1 MLALSPIQ
9 GAGWHRLHALLSS
22 RFARNLGSMGGAQMA
37 IRITRLLTT
46 IILTRL
52 LSPNDYGLAAV
63 VLTIYEVV
71 ALFTR
76 NGITAKVVQANA
88 EDLETVAH
96 TALTLTWIV
105 CGLLVLVQAAVA
117 VPVAVFYQ
125 DMRLAWPIALMGLIY
140 LATPLCAIQTALLQR
155 EGRLGRIAF
164 TGALQVI
171 ADNGLTA
178 ILALCG
184 LGMWAIILPKLI
196 VAPIWTIGIRTGHAW
211 RPSRGWSL
219 AGWRAIAAFSRDVVG
234 VELLT
239 TVQANIDN
247 LIVGSVLGV
256 EALGLYYFAFNA
268 GLGITL
274 GLVNAFG
281 TAVFP
286 HLCEVSADPTRLA
299 ARYRAS
305 LRTMGGLVVPL
316 ILTQAVLAPF
326 YVPIVFGDKWL
337 PAVPVLMLICLSA
350 LPRPFAATCSQLLK
364 AVGRPGIELRWQAG
378 LTVTLVAGLLLGS
391 QFGIAGVAT
400 AVLLVQGGFLT
411 AYVLRAPRPFLTIPA
426 QRG

>member
-1 MLALSPIQ
+1 MPALSLSPRAVWP
-9 GAGWHRLHALLSS
+9 GALLSS

-46 IILTRL
+46 IVLTRL
-52 LSPNDYGLAAV
+52 LSPADYGLAAV

-76 NGITAKVVQANA
+76 NGITARVVQAGAA
-88 EDLETVAH
+88 ELEQTAH

-105 CGLLVLVQAAVA
+105 CGLLVVVQAAVA
-117 VPVAVFYQ
+117 VPVALFYQ
-125 DMRLAWPIALMGLIY
+125 DMRLAWPIGLMGLIY
-140 LATPLCAIQTALLQR
+140 LATPLCAIQTAMLQR
-155 EGRLGRIAF
+155 EGRLGRIAV
-164 TGALQVI
+164 TGAVQVM
-171 ADNGLTA
+171 ADNALTA
-178 ILALCG
+178 VFALCG

-211 RPSRGWSL
+211 RPGRGWSL
-219 AGWRAIAAFSRDVVG
+219 AGWRVIAAFSRDVVG

-247 LIVGSVLGV
+247 LIVGAVLGV
-256 EALGLYYFAFNA
+256 DALGLYYFAFNA

-281 TAVFP
+281 SAVFP
-286 HLCEVSADPTRLA
+286 HLCEVSGDPARLA

-305 LRTMGGLVVPL
+305 LRAMGGLVVPL
-316 ILTQAVLAPF
+316 ILAQVLLAPI
-326 YVPIVFGDKWL
+326 YVPLVFGARWV

-350 LPRPFAATCSQLLK
+350 LPRPFAVACSQLLK

-378 LTVTLVAGLLLGS
+378 VTVTLVAGLLLGCR
-391 QFGIAGVAT
+391 FGVAGVAV
-400 AVLLVQGGFLT
+400 AVLVVQGAMLS
-411 AYVLRAPRPFLTIPA
+411 AYVRYAPRPFLVA
-426 QRG
+426 RAG